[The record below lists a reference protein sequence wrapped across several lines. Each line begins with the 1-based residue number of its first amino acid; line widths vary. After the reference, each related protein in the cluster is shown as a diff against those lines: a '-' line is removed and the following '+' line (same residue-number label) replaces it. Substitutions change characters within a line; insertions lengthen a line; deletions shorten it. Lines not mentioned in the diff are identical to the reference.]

1 MALNTSID
9 GINLIKKFE
18 GCPRVNGVIKAY
30 QDAIG
35 IWTIGWGHTG
45 YVPCKGKNV
54 CAGMILTDTQATEL
68 LKSDLKKFEDKVN
81 KYNSKYNWNQNE
93 FDAMVSFAFN
103 LGSIDQL
110 TANGTRSKSVIADKI
125 LAYNKAGGR
134 VLNGLTTRRKAER
147 ELFLKK
153 ASNSTPSINNEPKE
167 ENTSFM
173 IKVTADSLKIRE
185 GAGVKYKQV
194 GSIRNKGVYTIVK
207 TKDNWGFLKS
217 GAGWI
222 CLDYTKKV

>member
-1 MALNTSID
+1 MALNTSVN

-35 IWTIGWGHTG
+35 VWTIGWGHTG

-68 LKSDLKKFEDKVN
+68 LKNDLKKFEDKVN

-110 TANGTRSKSVIADKI
+110 TANGTRSKSIIVDKI

-153 ASNSTPSINNEPKE
+153 VSNSTPSTNNEPKE

-173 IKVTADSLKIRE
+173 VKVTADSLKIRE

>member
-1 MALNTSID
+1 MALNTSVD

-35 IWTIGWGHTG
+35 VWTIGWGHTG
-45 YVPCKGKNV
+45 YVACKGKNV

-68 LKSDLKKFEDKVN
+68 LKNDLKKFEDKVN

-110 TANGTRSKSVIADKI
+110 TANGTRSKSIIADKI

-153 ASNSTPSINNEPKE
+153 ASNSTDTGNTPPTE
-167 ENTSFM
+167 ENTTFKV
-173 IKVTADSLKIRE
+173 KVTTDSLRIRADATTE
-185 GAGVKYKQV
+185 SKRLDA
-194 GSIRNKGVYTIVK
+194 ITDRGVYTIVEVRN
-207 TKDNWGFLKS
+207 NWGRLKS

-222 CLDYTKKV
+222 CLDHTQKI